1 MSVKQYYLFYLNQ
14 AKEQRQIGYGG
25 SQHPYF
31 LGHRFG
37 TPYYQ
42 SGTGFF
48 QVASRILTFL
58 RSAGRFAKRQAIT
71 SAANIARKL
80 TSAETGQQIKGI
92 IKDSIKQEG
101 VDLVRKGI
109 GRLSEKLQEKK
120 RSLDERDDGGGDAV
134 PGEDSEDRQSG
145 GGGKRLRRIARE
157 PVAARTRAR
166 IRQKVNAAFAK
177 IARQFAL
184 PKATA

>member
-14 AKEQRQIGYGG
+14 AKEQQQIGYGG

-31 LGHRFG
+31 LGDRFG

-58 RSAGRFAKRQAIT
+58 RSAGRFAKRQAVT

-80 TSAETGQQIKGI
+80 TSAETGQQLKGI
-92 IKDSIKQEG
+92 IKDAIKQEG

-120 RSLDERDDGGGDAV
+120 RSLDERDGGDTV
-134 PGEDSEDRQSG
+134 PGEDSEDRQIG
-145 GGGKRLRRIARE
+145 GGRKRLRRIGRE
-157 PVAARTRAR
+157 PAAAR
-166 IRQKVNAAFAK
+166 
-177 IARQFAL
+177 
-184 PKATA
+184 